1 MMSSFRV
8 LSGCHAL
15 TKAGLRGATTV
26 TGNRCQHRR
35 GLATG
40 GVPDDVIGF
49 IGLGNMGSGMAKNLV
64 DKGRK
69 VVGFDAAG
77 PGQANLT
84 ETIGDKFEWASC
96 PAEVASKAKVVVS
109 MLPNNEI
116 VKKVYTGDDG
126 VLSEVQEE
134 ALLIDCSTIDPQVA
148 KDMAATALKAKK
160 AVFCDAPVSGGVNAA
175 KAGTLTF
182 MVGAEKAEDFEK
194 AKTYLE
200 EMGKTIYHCG
210 SVGTGQSVK
219 ICNNMLLAIS
229 MIGVSESMSLGI
241 SLGLD
246 PKLLAD
252 ILGSSTGRCWSVDTY
267 NPVPGVFPGV
277 PSSNKYQGGFGSQL
291 MLKDL
296 GLAQDAATRTGSAT
310 PLGSQALH
318 TYRIMCNSG
327 YAPLDF
333 SSVFQFLTK
342 DENKGKDYF

>member
-1 MMSSFRV
+1 M
-8 LSGCHAL
+8 
-15 TKAGLRGATTV
+15 
-26 TGNRCQHRR
+26 
-35 GLATG
+35 
-40 GVPDDVIGF
+40 
-49 IGLGNMGSGMAKNLV
+49 NLV
-64 DKGRK
+64 EKGRK

-77 PGQANLT
+77 SASLLT
-84 ETIGDKFEWASC
+84 ESIGNMFKWAAC
-96 PAEVASKAKVVVS
+96 PAEVASQAKVVVT

-126 VLSEVQEE
+126 VLSQVQ
-134 ALLIDCSTIDPQVA
+134 ADTLLIDCSTIDPQVA
-148 KDMAATALKAKK
+148 KDMASQADAKG

-182 MVGAEKAEDFEK
+182 MVGAEKFDSFDQAK
-194 AKTYLE
+194 ALLSD
-200 EMGKTIYHCG
+200 MGKTIYHCG
-210 SVGTGQSVK
+210 AVGTGQSVK

-229 MIGVSESMSLGI
+229 MIGVSETMNLGI
-241 SLGLD
+241 HLGLD

-252 ILGSSTGRCWSVDTY
+252 ILSSSTGRCWSVDTY
-267 NPVPGVFPGV
+267 NPVPGVKPTV

-296 GLAQDAATRTGSAT
+296 GLAQDAASRAGSAT

-318 TYRIMCNSG
+318 TYRIMCNSR
-327 YAPLDF
+327 YAGLDF